1 MGFSFRKVLFLVV
14 HIPDVKKNYNELF
27 DYLSSH
33 YEAVD
38 GYNFYKE
45 LFPNNENVREMN
57 KDFSQP
63 NAIYLYQ
70 DEKDED
76 SERTFRRRIMLKDTW
91 EEDYM
96 EFVEGNPMT
105 LCSGLTYRGRKN
117 QLEKAQQMNALIF
130 DLDSVSIKELNT
142 LFKRFDEN
150 PEWIRTL
157 PRPTYVS
164 ISGSGLHLYYFLE
177 EPVDLFP
184 NIKDQFR
191 ELKHMLTFRLWEY
204 RETTKE
210 ENIQYQGINQGFRM
224 IGSLNKK
231 YNIPVV
237 AFKTGKRVSV
247 DYLNSYNYDKTK
259 HVDVQKRFFTEHT
272 LEESQIK
279 FPEWYQKVI
288 IEGNKERKNWTVN
301 RALYD
306 WWKKKIP
313 EIKGGHRYY
322 FLMVL
327 VIYGVKCNIPKKE
340 VEKDLYE
347 LYEIVKKVQHEHELS
362 IEDVEA
368 ALDVY
373 DPAYNN
379 FPIDVIV
386 EKTGIQIQKNKRN
399 YRKQKEHLKGARA
412 IQNVYDTEGKWRNSE
427 GRPTKEKL
435 VRQYIKENPND
446 NPTEI
451 ARKLGISR
459 PTVYKYI
466 K

>member
-1 MGFSFRKVLFLVV
+1 MF

-27 DYLSSH
+27 EYLRGQ
-33 YEAVD
+33 YETVN
-38 GYNFYKE
+38 GYEFYKD
-45 LFPNNENVREMN
+45 LFPNNENQGEMN
-57 KDFSQP
+57 TDFSQP

-70 DEKDED
+70 DEKDQD

-117 QLEKAQQMNALIF
+117 QLENAQQMNALIF
-130 DLDSVSIKELNT
+130 DLDSVGIKELNT

-231 YNIPVV
+231 YNLPVI
-237 AFKTGKRVSV
+237 AFKTGERVSV
-247 DYLNSYNYDKTK
+247 DYLNSYNHDKTK

-399 YRKQKEHLKGARA
+399 HRSQKAHLERARA
-412 IQNVYDTEGKWRNSE
+412 VQEIDYPNAEWRNLE
-427 GRPTKEKL
+427 GRPKGTGTKEKL
-435 VRQYIKENPND
+435 VKDFIKENSEAS
-446 NPTEI
+446 PTEI
-451 ARKLGISR
+451 AIKLGISR
-459 PTVYKYI
+459 STVYKYL

>member
-1 MGFSFRKVLFLVV
+1 MKQ
-14 HIPDVKKNYNELF
+14 IPDVKKNYKELF
-27 DYLSSH
+27 EYLNNQ
-33 YEAVD
+33 YELVE
-38 GYNFYKE
+38 GYNFYKD
-45 LFPNNENVREMN
+45 LFPNNENAGELN
-57 KDFSQP
+57 KDFSKP
-63 NAIYLYQ
+63 NAVYLYQ
-70 DEKDED
+70 DPKDEGT
-76 SERTFRRRIMLKDTW
+76 ERTLRRRIMLNDTW
-91 EEDYM
+91 EDDYK
-96 EFVEGNPMT
+96 EFVENNPMT
-105 LCSGLTYRGRKN
+105 LCSGLAYRGRKN
-117 QLEKAQQMNALIF
+117 RLEKAQQMNALIF
-130 DLDSVSIKELNT
+130 DLDSVGIKELNV
-142 LFKRFDEN
+142 LLKRFDEN

-157 PRPTYVS
+157 PRPTYVV

-177 EPVDLFP
+177 EPIDLFP

-191 ELKHMLTFRLWEY
+191 ELKHILTFRIWEY

-224 IGSLNKK
+224 VGSKNNK
-231 YNIPVV
+231 YDLPVV
-237 AFKTGKRVSV
+237 AFKTGERVSV
-247 DYLNSYNYDKTK
+247 EYLNSYSHDKTK
-259 HVDVQKRFFTEHT
+259 RVDIQERFFTEYS
-272 LEESQIK
+272 LKEAKEK
-279 FPEWYQKVI
+279 FPEWYERI
-288 IEGNKERKNWTVN
+288 IVKGSKKRANWTVK
-301 RALYD
+301 RDLYD
-306 WWKKKIP
+306 WWKRKIP

-347 LYEIVKKVQHEHELS
+347 LYDIVKKVEHEHELT

-399 YRKQKEHLKGARA
+399 YRTQKTHLKIARGTKKTLK
-412 IQNVYDTEGKWRNSE
+412 DLGEMKSE
-427 GRPTKEKL
+427 GRPSKEKL
-435 VRQYIKENPND
+435 VKDYIKKNPNN

-451 ARKLGISR
+451 ARALDISR

-466 K
+466 KK

>member
-1 MGFSFRKVLFLVV
+1 MV
-14 HIPDVKKNYNELF
+14 HIPDVKENYNELF
-27 DYLSSH
+27 DYLSSQ
-33 YEAVD
+33 YETVN
-38 GYNFYKE
+38 GYEFYKD
-45 LFPNNENVREMN
+45 LFPNNENVGEMN
-57 KDFSQP
+57 TDFSQP
-63 NAIYLYQ
+63 NAVYLYQ
-70 DEKDED
+70 DEKDEG
-76 SERTFRRRIMLKDTW
+76 SERTFRRRIMLKDIW

-117 QLEKAQQMNALIF
+117 QLENAQQMNALIF
-130 DLDSVSIKELNT
+130 DLDSVGIKELNT

-177 EPVDLFP
+177 ESIDLFP

-191 ELKHMLTFRLWEY
+191 ELKHILTFRLWEY

-231 YNIPVV
+231 YGLPVV
-237 AFKTGKRVSV
+237 AFKTGERVSV
-247 DYLNSYNYDKTK
+247 DYLNSYVHDENKR
-259 HVDVQKRFFTEHT
+259 VDVQERFFTEYT
-272 LEESQIK
+272 LEEAQIK

-288 IEGNKERKNWTVN
+288 IEGNKKRKNWTVN

-347 LYEIVKKVQHEHELS
+347 LYEIVKKVQHEHELTL
-362 IEDVEA
+362 EDVEA

-399 YRKQKEHLKGARA
+399 YRKQDLHLKGARA
-412 IQNVYDTEGKWRNSE
+412 IQEINDPNQNWRNLE
-427 GRPTKEKL
+427 GRPKGSGTKEKL
-435 VRQYIKENPND
+435 VKNYIEENPKA
-446 NPTEI
+446 NPTKI
-451 ARKLGISR
+451 ARDLEISR
-459 PTVYKYI
+459 STVYKYM
-466 K
+466 KE